1 MKITKKFFNKKILLI
16 NLNKNI
22 DNRGVFIETY
32 NKKDFKSLGI
42 SDNFIQDN
50 HSLSKKKYTFRGIH
64 LQLKPFSQ
72 SKLVRV
78 IKGSIIDYVVDLRK
92 RSKTFGNYI
101 KIKMDED
108 QQQVLFIP
116 EGFGH
121 GFLTLQ
127 DNTLINYKVNKYYSP
142 SHSKT
147 IIYNDNFMNLNFD
160 YIQTNKLILSKNDK
174 KGITLSDLKK
184 NNFDKLL

>member
-1 MKITKKFFNKKILLI
+1 
-16 NLNKNI
+16 
-22 DNRGVFIETY
+22 
-32 NKKDFKSLGI
+32 
-42 SDNFIQDN
+42 
-50 HSLSKKKYTFRGIH
+50 
-64 LQLKPFSQ
+64 
-72 SKLVRV
+72 
-78 IKGSIIDYVVDLRK
+78 
-92 RSKTFGNYI
+92 
-101 KIKMDED
+101 MDED